1 MSLHVERKTL
11 KKPRKSLFP
20 IHVFYGGRGHHWI
33 NRISWGQFFFSLFVL
48 LFPPFL
54 FPPLAVRN
62 VSFDSPGARTPQS
75 SLLPIYQSF
84 LRAFFVV
91 DILQDIRFAVFSPH
105 LTQQSSGVLF
115 LSEKQILFLL
125 RFAPYSWTSLFFS
138 TVT

>member
-1 MSLHVERKTL
+1 
-11 KKPRKSLFP
+11 
-20 IHVFYGGRGHHWI
+20 
-33 NRISWGQFFFSLFVL
+33 LFVL

-84 LRAFFVV
+84 LIFKNIFSIVV
-91 DILQDIRFAVFSPH
+91 DRLQDIRFAVFSPH

-115 LSEKQILFLL
+115 PSEKQILFLL
-125 RFAPYSWTSLFFS
+125 RFAPYSWTSLFYS
-138 TVT
+138 TVTKRGIDLVAIHSFSFFFQ